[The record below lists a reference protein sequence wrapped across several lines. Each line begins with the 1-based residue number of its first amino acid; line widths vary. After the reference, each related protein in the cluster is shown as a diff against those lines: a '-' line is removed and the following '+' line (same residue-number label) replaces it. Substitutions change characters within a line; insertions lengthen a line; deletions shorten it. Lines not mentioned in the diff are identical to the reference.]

1 MTYPGSGGGWSP
13 HQGDE
18 QQPGGWPP
26 NGQPPPAYPPTG
38 PQPVGPYPGDAPPY
52 GQQPPGTQQFGQP
65 QYGQQPYGQQPPY
78 GQPPYGQQQFGPANY
93 WQPAPP
99 PKRKRT
105 GLLVGVIVAVVVLAA
120 GGVGTWLAL
129 NRTAAAGSTGSA
141 TPQAAAVKLAADVGN
156 SDVIGIVN
164 DLPPS
169 EAALVRDSI
178 TSSTDQLKRLQVVK
192 PDVNSQAPGGVTIA
206 TKGITFDPAGPQ
218 RINDHL
224 AIAMLTGGT
233 ITVNAD
239 LAKFG
244 YTDKF
249 LKSVFPN
256 GTPASETQTLN
267 IADAVRQLGH
277 PIRIATVE
285 VNGKWY
291 PSLFYSIADAAL
303 QSSNQQWP
311 TRSIPANGAASADDA
326 VRQFV
331 QALMDEN
338 VTQAI
343 GLTSPDEMA
352 ALHDAG
358 QAIVDSA
365 GNTHPSGV
373 KIDSISFADRT
384 VPGGVDAVVSSMTL
398 DSNGDR
404 IQITQGGGCY
414 SIQAQGRTQ
423 RLCASDLTQQ
433 MHGGVTGFLPPAFT
447 KVLQDFAT
455 GMMNSGIGIVAS
467 QVDGQWYVSPGR
479 TITQLTTDVF
489 SSISADDFAALLQ
502 LGNH

>member
-1 MTYPGSGGGWSP
+1 M
-13 HQGDE
+13 
-18 QQPGGWPP
+18 
-26 NGQPPPAYPPTG
+26 
-38 PQPVGPYPGDAPPY
+38 
-52 GQQPPGTQQFGQP
+52 
-65 QYGQQPYGQQPPY
+65 
-78 GQPPYGQQQFGPANY
+78 
-93 WQPAPP
+93 
-99 PKRKRT
+99 
-105 GLLVGVIVAVVVLAA
+105 VGVIVAVVVLAA

-129 NRTAAAGSTGSA
+129 NRTAAAGPTGSA
-141 TPQAAAVKLAADVGN
+141 SPQAAATKLLADVGN

-164 DLPPS
+164 DLPPA
-169 EAALVRDSI
+169 EAALLRDSI
-178 TSSTDQLKRLQVVK
+178 SSSTDQLKRLQVVK
-192 PDVNSQAPGGVTIA
+192 PDVNSQQPAGVSIS

-218 RINDHL
+218 RVNDHL
-224 AIAMLTGGT
+224 AIAKLTGGT

-239 LAKFG
+239 LAKYG

-256 GTPASETQTLN
+256 GTPASKTQTLN
-267 IADAVRQLGH
+267 IADGVRQLGH

-291 PSLFYSIADAAL
+291 PSLFYSITDAAL
-303 QSSNQQWP
+303 QSANQQWP
-311 TRSIPANGAASADDA
+311 TRSIPATGAASADDA

-331 QALMDEN
+331 QALLDAN
-338 VTQAI
+338 ITQAI
-343 GLTSPDEMA
+343 GLTAPDEMA

-358 QAIVDSA
+358 QAIVDAS
-365 GNTHPSGV
+365 GNPHPSGV
-373 KIDSISFADRT
+373 KIDSITFTDRS
-384 VPGGVDAVVSSMTL
+384 VAGGVDTVLSSMTL
-398 DSNGDR
+398 NSNGDR

-414 SIQAQGRTQ
+414 SIQAQGHSQ

-433 MHGGVTGFLPPAFT
+433 MRAGAAGSFLPPAFT

-455 GMMNSGIGIVAS
+455 GMMNSGVGIVAS

-479 TITQLTTDVF
+479 TIDQFALDIF